1 MMVVLFFQI
10 KVIDSIFVSSDYNL
24 IRSETWLV
32 QRAEVIGNFL
42 ITEKL
47 HFSNKETEVKYVIK
61 FVTFICFFIYFYQL
75 LI

>member
-24 IRSETWLV
+24 IRSETWFV

-61 FVTFICFFIYFYQL
+61 FVTFICFLYIFINS
-75 LI
+75 